1 MPIKSYK
8 PYTPSRR
15 YITGLDFKEVTRSEP
30 EKRLLG
36 KWRSKAG
43 KDNSGHTTLRFRGG
57 GHKRRYRV
65 IDFKRNKDG
74 VAAKVAAVEYDP
86 NRSALIALLHY
97 VDGDK
102 RYILAPMG
110 LKVGDTV
117 TSGPGADIRPG
128 NALALSDIPLGTV
141 VHNIELA
148 PGKGGQLCRSAA
160 AGAQLMAREG
170 NFATL
175 KMPSGEMRL
184 AAVACRATIGQ
195 VGNPDHSN
203 IRIGKAGRQ
212 RWLGHRPH
220 VLGVSMNPRDHPHGG
235 GEGHSSIGRK
245 SPVTP
250 WGKPTLGR
258 RTRHNK
264 ATDKFIIRRRGKRR

>member
-1 MPIKSYK
+1 MPVKNYK

-15 YITGLDFKEVTRSEP
+15 FITGLTFDELTRSKP
-30 EKRLLG
+30 EKSLLRP
-36 KWRSKAG
+36 WRSRAG
-43 KDNSGHTTLRFRGG
+43 KDNLGRTSMRFKGG
-57 GHKRRYRV
+57 GHKRRYRLV
-65 IDFKRNKDG
+65 DFKRDKDG
-74 VAAKVAAVEYDP
+74 IPAKVAAVEYDP
-86 NRSALIALLHY
+86 NRSAFIALLHY
-97 VDGDK
+97 ADGEK

-110 LKVGDTV
+110 VKVGDALL
-117 TSGPGADIRPG
+117 SGPKADVRPG
-128 NALALSDIPLGTV
+128 NCLPLNDIPLGMV
-141 VHNIELA
+141 IHNIELT

-170 NFATL
+170 KFATL

-184 AAVACRATIGQ
+184 VYAGCRATIGQ
-195 VGNPDHSN
+195 VGNAEHSN
-203 IRIGKAGRQ
+203 IRVGKAGRQ
-212 RWLGHRPH
+212 RWLGRRPH
-220 VLGVSMNPRDHPHGG
+220 ILGVAMNPRDHPHGG

-264 ATDKFIIRRRGKRR
+264 ATDKYIVRRRGKRR